1 MKEPEYKNH
10 RDLVLKEYEKGN
22 IVFQNI
28 TGLHTIPLKEFIK
41 APIEDMLYELNRDE
55 AVILTFIDDPKWIN
69 DFAVCKVITELKNQ
83 LNELKNENSNKDID
97 KRK

>member
-28 TGLHTIPLKEFIK
+28 TGLHAIPLKEFIK